1 MFWFK
6 LPQQNSPI
14 PVGSRFWD
22 SPNPGP
28 YPVFTI
34 CNWLNMWMQ
43 NLHIRMDGRLWDLSI
58 LSFWY
63 PWQFL
68 EPIPNKYWATTVPMI
83 GWLKQHVYFSVI
95 KASII
100 WFWWSPSYWLA
111 NSHCLAVSSLRRER
125 ENTLLCSSSY
135 KDRNP
140 VMQAPPSWPHVILI
154 TSQRPTSKYHHNR
167 CQGFNIWILRGHKC
181 SVQKTENKYKLYNR
195 ESNRWLQRKAE
206 QPNVRENLYCTRL
219 IEKEDFIQ
227 ESSSKGG
234 RDWTQLYLNKMQ

>member
-34 CNWLNMWMQ
+34 CSWLNMWMQ

-125 ENTLLCSSSY
+125 ENTLLCSYSY

-195 ESNRWLQRKAE
+195 ESNRIKSPEINPPTCDWLICNNGDKNIQKRK
-206 QPNVRENLYCTRL
+206 RESLL
-219 IEKEDFIQ
+219 
-227 ESSSKGG
+227 
-234 RDWTQLYLNKMQ
+234 